1 MLFMVHLFIG
11 LVFGLI
17 LYKIYHNKNMIIFCA
32 IGSVLPDLVS
42 IIFGLLFKQIL
53 PSSLLNNA
61 RFYSQTLAL
70 FLLFLI
76 PGFFIWKYY
85 HSNSFLCVAAGIFL
99 HKIAD
104 MWTLPDGY
112 FPLFGPY
119 LAKVYQGYF
128 QNIIIQEITS
138 VTEWIFFIAII
149 GITFFMITTK
159 STKDPEMKPNR
170 KKELLW
176 GIFGIT
182 LLVFLLFLS
191 IPFTTAF

>member
-1 MLFMVHLFIG
+1 
-11 LVFGLI
+11 
-17 LYKIYHNKNMIIFCA
+17 MIVFCA

-119 LAKVYQGYF
+119 LSKMYQGYF
-128 QNIIIQEITS
+128 QNIILEEITS
-138 VTEWIFFIAII
+138 GTEWIFFIVII
-149 GITFFMITTK
+149 GIMFYMITVK
-159 STKDPEMKPNR
+159 STKDPEMKPSR
-170 KKELLW
+170 KKELLKGLI
-176 GIFGIT
+176 GII
-182 LLVFLLFLS
+182 LLIFLLFVS
-191 IPFTTAF
+191 IVYILPFTTAI